1 MSVVYRRFGGSTHV
15 RVDTFAQLKEAV
27 NVPETQ
33 WVATSAPLSSFAADA
48 TFLALLDS
56 DHNDRIRVNEL
67 QAAVAWL
74 SGVLSTDVGVDA
86 RSATLT
92 LAHLAPTAEA
102 IKRAAEAVLDVVAAA
117 DRATVTLDQVRAA
130 EGPLRAAGR
139 NGDGIVAAAQVPAA
153 AQALAAQIVSLFPEV
168 KNRAGLA
175 GVSPDNLAAFRAARA
190 SFLAHVDSK
199 AAVFVWGDHSLARA
213 QQVQAVTDVLDEHF
227 LLCRLVASQPDARER
242 FRLAADRIEGLV
254 GNRAAMQAAL
264 AALPIAPP
272 DPAGVLAFSTLHR
285 GPHLEALQA
294 FAADVL
300 ANTPGD
306 KQLLT
311 EATWSGLKATAA
323 SILAWQNAYETH
335 QLAPIAASV
344 AAIADADLD
353 AIAVAQQKDLDDKVA
368 LDAIADLEKLLLL
381 QRFLL
386 AFANSFL
393 AMPDLYTNHRALYE
407 RGHAILAGR
416 RYELSLLVPDLGAHK
431 AHTEQGTTCVV
442 YGKVFDKDG
451 GPGFDVVL
459 PKTRGWSNEL
469 VVGKRGL
476 FYDLDNKE
484 HDLVVTHIVRQ
495 PVSVLEAALSPFLRI
510 GEFLNKKLE
519 SLNAGVD
526 EAVDKHSAAL
536 GNTFDGT
543 KAAAAAALTRAPLP
557 APAAPAAPAPAAA
570 STSAAG
576 PAMGNAL
583 AMGGLAVAAVGSSVA
598 FIAAQLKALSV
609 ADLLSI
615 VVVGFAAIAG
625 PSGFVGW
632 LKLRRRNLAQLL
644 EGAGWALNDRLRV
657 TPALAARVTQTP
669 SRVAGSSLEIVASPP
684 VPGDPEESHTGWKIA
699 AVVVLV
705 LLAIWQVRGP
715 LLRVGCHNGQVPAG
729 VCLAAGVEISDTP

>member
-48 TFLALLDS
+48 RFLALLDS

-74 SGVLSTDVGVDA
+74 SSMLSADAGVDS

-92 LAHLAPTAEA
+92 LAHLTPAAAA
-102 IKRAAEAVLDVVAAA
+102 IKSAAEAVLDVVGAA
-117 DRATVTLDQVRAA
+117 DRATVTLEQVRAA

-139 NGDGIVAAAQVPAA
+139 NGDGIVAPAQLPTS

-168 KNRAGLA
+168 KNRAGVA
-175 GVSPDNLAAFRAARA
+175 GVSPENLAAFRTAKA
-190 SFLAHVDSK
+190 SFVAHVDSK
-199 AAVFVWGDHSLARA
+199 AAVFVWGEHSLARA

-242 FRLAADRIEGLV
+242 FRLAADRIESLV

-272 DPAGVLAFSTLHR
+272 DPSGVLAFSTLHR

-294 FAADVL
+294 FATDVL
-300 ANTPGD
+300 ANTPGND

-311 EATWSGLKATAA
+311 EATWSSLKAAA
-323 SILAWQNAYETH
+323 AAILAWQQAYDTH
-335 QLAPIAASV
+335 QLAPIATSV
-344 AAIADADLD
+344 ATIADADLD
-353 AIAVAQQKDLDDKVA
+353 AIAHAQQKDLDDKVA
-368 LDAIADLEKLLLL
+368 LDAIADLEKVLLL

-442 YGKVFDKDG
+442 YAKVFDKEG
-451 GPGFDVVL
+451 GASFDVVL

-495 PVSVLEAALSPFLRI
+495 PVSVMEAALSPFFRI

-543 KAAAAAALTRAPLP
+543 KAAAAAALAKAPLP
-557 APAAPAAPAPAAA
+557 APSAPPTGAPAAA
-570 STSAAG
+570 VAG

-609 ADLLSI
+609 ADLISI

-684 VPGDPEESHTGWKIA
+684 VPGDPEDSHTGWKVA
-699 AVVVLV
+699 AVVAIVLLV
-705 LLAIWQVRGP
+705 LWQVREP
-715 LLRVGCHNGQVPAG
+715 LLRVGCHNGQVPPAI
-729 VCLAAGVEISDTP
+729 CLAAGVEIPAQP